1 MKKRGKKVIN
11 VLLIQGDDYRDTNNK
26 YTQVTMT
33 TELPETI
40 PV

>member
-1 MKKRGKKVIN
+1 MKKRGKKVRN